1 VIAHATTTIVAV
13 SVRPVPHVVAV
24 SDDNRV
30 LVPRRVQL
38 VWGVFECRMTVLT
51 LAFFGF
57 MFYFLFFFGDGAA
70 GGGRGTPA
78 GWTRDRGGRTT
89 RRERARVRCLSRRED

>member
-1 VIAHATTTIVAV
+1 MIAHATTTIVAV

-57 MFYFLFFFGDGAA
+57 MIYFIFFFDD
-70 GGGRGTPA
+70 GGGGAHLLDQVVHA
-78 GWTRDRGGRTT
+78 GWVGVSGKVHMQNVHGIVP
-89 RRERARVRCLSRRED
+89 A